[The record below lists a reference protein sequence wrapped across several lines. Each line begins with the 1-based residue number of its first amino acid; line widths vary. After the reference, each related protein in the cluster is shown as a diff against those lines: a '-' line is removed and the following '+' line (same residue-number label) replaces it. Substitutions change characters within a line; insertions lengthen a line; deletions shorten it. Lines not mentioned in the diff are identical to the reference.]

1 MSEARDPREFLAH
14 IVEFHGGYSHDAAEA
29 LVQQALDAERH
40 DAAEEIRRADFG
52 DPYYV
57 GFGQAAAADLIDR
70 SKGENRCRG
79 CGEPSDDG
87 RVHGSGGEFG
97 GCV

>member
-1 MSEARDPREFLAH
+1 MSERRDPREFL
-14 IVEFHGGYSHDAAEA
+14 VSA
-29 LVQQALDAERH
+29 LVLFEYSEVTARQIVREALDAERH

-70 SKGENRCRG
+70 DVKK
-79 CGEPSDDG
+79 
-87 RVHGSGGEFG
+87 
-97 GCV
+97 